1 MAVRNNT
8 RLVKCATLRLVD
20 ITPEVEAAFW
30 RRVIIDVRPGAC
42 WVWCGAREGQMK
54 YGRLKLGG
62 KRYQAHRFSY
72 ALAYGVVSDDE
83 YVCHKCDNPKCVR
96 PDHLFTGTP
105 AENTADMIY
114 KGRKPVGREVSK
126 LLTEEQVVLIKCD
139 RRPQSV
145 IAAEYNVS
153 KSTINKIK
161 TGVNWRHVDVPAFR
175 NMPAQ
180 PNLIRREAISA
191 GRKTFNGTVCN
202 ECGGTERY
210 STTGTCAQCVRRR
223 AANRR
228 EAA

>member
-30 RRVIIDVRPGAC
+30 RRVIIDVRPNVC
-42 WVWCGAREGQMK
+42 WIWCGAREGQMK

-72 ALAYGVVSDDE
+72 ALAYGVVRDDE

-105 AENTADMIY
+105 AENTADMLR
-114 KGRKPVGREVSK
+114 KGRHNNGSK
-126 LLTEEQVVLIKCD
+126 VVTALLNEEQVETIKKD
-139 RRPQSV
+139 KRSWNA
-145 IAAEYNVS
+145 IAKVYGVS
-153 KSTINKIK
+153 KSTIGKIK
-161 TGVNWRHVDVPAFR
+161 CGKNWRQIDVPTHR
-175 NMPAQ
+175 NPPSYMPGMA
-180 PNLIRREAISA
+180 P
-191 GRKTFNGTVCN
+191 
-202 ECGGTERY
+202 
-210 STTGTCAQCVRRR
+210 
-223 AANRR
+223 